1 MFFMNTLH
9 LNYAIEVART
19 RSITLAAENM
29 FMSQPNLSKAI
40 KELEENLGFPIF
52 ERSTRGM
59 SPTGKGSEFL
69 IYARNILDQLEKVDM
84 LSNPENDRIQH
95 FNVSIPRS
103 SYIADGFT
111 KFAAELDTEK
121 GVDLNI
127 QETNSMQTI
136 SNVIDGQFNLGVI
149 RYQTMYENYFQNYLQ
164 DKQLCSEPIWEF
176 EYLVVMSRNH
186 PLADAEE
193 IRQQD
198 LKKYIEI
205 IHGDTAIPYLSN
217 KDNRKTPDS
226 ACDKRKIYVYERCS
240 QFDLLSCIPGTYM
253 LVSPIPERLLEKYEL
268 IQRKYTAS
276 SMRCRDVLIYPKGY
290 KITELDKKFVDKVY
304 EAKNEAAFRE
314 YT

>member
-1 MFFMNTLH
+1 MYTEIVRFAGYRSVWNELHHVLSCPCTCRQIAQPVWEAMFFMNTLH

-127 QETNSMQTI
+127 QETNSM
-136 SNVIDGQFNLGVI
+136 
-149 RYQTMYENYFQNYLQ
+149 
-164 DKQLCSEPIWEF
+164 SEA
-176 EYLVVMSRNH
+176 N
-186 PLADAEE
+186 
-193 IRQQD
+193 RQ
-198 LKKYIEI
+198 
-205 IHGDTAIPYLSN
+205 P
-217 KDNRKTPDS
+217 
-226 ACDKRKIYVYERCS
+226 
-240 QFDLLSCIPGTYM
+240 
-253 LVSPIPERLLEKYEL
+253 
-268 IQRKYTAS
+268 
-276 SMRCRDVLIYPKGY
+276 
-290 KITELDKKFVDKVY
+290 
-304 EAKNEAAFRE
+304 
-314 YT
+314 